1 MSRSAGEAPRSSQPG
16 ITAEPSFYALRKA
29 SILVRSTLPQCS
41 CFMIPE
47 IGVSIYS
54 RMRI

>member
-1 MSRSAGEAPRSSQPG
+1 MSRLAGEPPRSSQPG
-16 ITAEPSFYALRKA
+16 ISAEPSFYALRKV
-29 SILVRSTLPQCS
+29 SISVKSTLRQCS